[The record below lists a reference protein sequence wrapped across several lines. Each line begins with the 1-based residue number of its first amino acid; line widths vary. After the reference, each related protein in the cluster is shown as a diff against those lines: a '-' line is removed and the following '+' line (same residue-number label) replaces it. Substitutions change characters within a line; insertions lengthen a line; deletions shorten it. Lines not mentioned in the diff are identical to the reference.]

1 MPKISM
7 AKAQSIAAKAVG
19 KLMAKPLSKMSLE
32 RQVELTHKFIGMAGM
47 ESVRKDL
54 LGDAGLNLDIRD
66 MLKAGKTPEEVK
78 SFYWDCK
85 PWRELWVDTMQ
96 CMEGMLDLII
106 EQEVIKKGGTNDRVR

>member
-7 AKAQSIAAKAVG
+7 AKVQAMVAKGVG
-19 KLMAKPLSKMSLE
+19 KVLAKPLSKMSLE
-32 RQVELTHKFIGMAGM
+32 RQVELTHKFMGMAGM

-54 LGDAGLNLDIRD
+54 LGDAGLCLDIRD
-66 MLKAGKTPEEVK
+66 MLKADKTPEEIK

-106 EQEVIKKGGTNDRVR
+106 EQEVKKVLIPP

>member
-7 AKAQSIAAKAVG
+7 VKVQSMVAKTVG
-19 KLMAKPLSKMSLE
+19 KLMTKTLSKLSLE
-32 RQVELTHKFIGMAGM
+32 EQVALTHKFMGAASM

-66 MLKAGKTPEEVK
+66 MLKSGKTPEEVK

-96 CMEGMLDLII
+96 CMEGMLDVII
-106 EQEVIKKGGTNDRVR
+106 EQEVIKKGGKNGYS